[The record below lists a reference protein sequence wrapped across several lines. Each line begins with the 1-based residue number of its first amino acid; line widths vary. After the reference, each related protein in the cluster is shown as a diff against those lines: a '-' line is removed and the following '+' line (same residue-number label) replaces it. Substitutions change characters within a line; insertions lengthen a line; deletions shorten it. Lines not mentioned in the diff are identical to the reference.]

1 MGFFFLSLPLA
12 HACIRAL
19 YLSLYLS
26 LSTDPWPLETYN
38 PPQHVYKMRDEKTGY
53 LQTFPFEE
61 NNPMPEAFNR
71 TPEYL
76 VALLDPVIKPKDNG
90 GGDGASTSA
99 PSGGGGQEQRQQ
111 SKKKEKAKK
120 EKQPQEEV
128 DPFTKANLTV
138 GKVLQAKEDDA
149 WSEKLY
155 LCKVLVGEDEEKDV
169 KQVVTGLRKFVKK
182 EDLEGKLV
190 LTIINLKVAKLAG
203 ETSEAMILATESGE
217 GENLDVKL
225 VKVPDDAK
233 VGEKAFIENEKD
245 KKPETYPKECK
256 SKVWEQVKTTLMIKG
271 GKATYQGKNVV
282 VTSGFVTSQD
292 GVADGAFIK

>member
-90 GGDGASTSA
+90 GGDGTSTSA

-111 SKKKEKAKK
+111 SKKKEK
-120 EKQPQEEV
+120 
-128 DPFTKANLTV
+128 KASI
-138 GKVLQAKEDDA
+138 K
-149 WSEKLY
+149 SET
-155 LCKVLVGEDEEKDV
+155 D
-169 KQVVTGLRKFVKK
+169 
-182 EDLEGKLV
+182 
-190 LTIINLKVAKLAG
+190 
-203 ETSEAMILATESGE
+203 
-217 GENLDVKL
+217 
-225 VKVPDDAK
+225 
-233 VGEKAFIENEKD
+233 
-245 KKPETYPKECK
+245 
-256 SKVWEQVKTTLMIKG
+256 TTR
-271 GKATYQGKNVV
+271 
-282 VTSGFVTSQD
+282 
-292 GVADGAFIK
+292 

>member
-1 MGFFFLSLPLA
+1 M
-12 HACIRAL
+12 
-19 YLSLYLS
+19 
-26 LSTDPWPLETYN
+26 ETYN
-38 PPQHVYKMRDEKTGY
+38 PPAHVYKMRDEKTGY

-61 NNPMPEAFNR
+61 NNPMPEAFDRNSD
-71 TPEYL
+71 YL
-76 VALLDPVIKPKDNG
+76 VKLLDPVIKPKD
-90 GGDGASTSA
+90 
-99 PSGGGGQEQRQQ
+99 GGGGGEEGAPSTSGGNDDGRGQK
-111 SKKKEKAKK
+111 STKKKEKAKK
-120 EKQPQEEV
+120 QPQPQEEV
-128 DPFTKANLTV
+128 DPFVKANLTV
-138 GKVLQAKEDDA
+138 GKVLEAKEDDQ

-217 GENLDVKL
+217 GDSVDVKL
-225 VKVPDDAK
+225 VKVPDGAK
-233 VGEKAFIENEKD
+233 VGEKAFIENEED

-256 SKVWEQVKTTLMIKG
+256 SKLWEQVKQTLVIKG

-282 VTSGFVTSQD
+282 VSSGFVTGQD

>member
-1 MGFFFLSLPLA
+1 
-12 HACIRAL
+12 
-19 YLSLYLS
+19 
-26 LSTDPWPLETYN
+26 
-38 PPQHVYKMRDEKTGY
+38 MRDEKTGY

-169 KQVVTGLRKFVKK
+169 KQVVTGLRKFVK
-182 EDLEGKLV
+182 
-190 LTIINLKVAKLAG
+190 N
-203 ETSEAMILATESGE
+203 
-217 GENLDVKL
+217 
-225 VKVPDDAK
+225 
-233 VGEKAFIENEKD
+233 
-245 KKPETYPKECK
+245 
-256 SKVWEQVKTTLMIKG
+256 WKG
-271 GKATYQGKNVV
+271 
-282 VTSGFVTSQD
+282 S
-292 GVADGAFIK
+292 